1 MSDLEIIINYFFD
14 YAYSSGF
21 ANIENENLQLN
32 ENEIVNNFKNGT
44 YGKLKVSANLTFFV
58 DSFESKLYKLNNYG
72 EVIVFNQL
80 ICLVQLIREYF
91 FYLIKIILFM
101 K

>member
-44 YGKLKVSANLTFFV
+44 YGKLKVSANLTFLLIV
-58 DSFESKLYKLNNYG
+58 SKVNY
-72 EVIVFNQL
+72 IN
-80 ICLVQLIREYF
+80 
-91 FYLIKIILFM
+91 
-101 K
+101 